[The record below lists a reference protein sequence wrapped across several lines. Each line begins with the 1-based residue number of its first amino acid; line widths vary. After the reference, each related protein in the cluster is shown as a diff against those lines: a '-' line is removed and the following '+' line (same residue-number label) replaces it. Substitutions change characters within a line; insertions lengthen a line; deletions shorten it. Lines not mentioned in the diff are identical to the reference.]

1 MRIRPRHLA
10 LAALAPIVLSGCG
23 ADGGVRPPKAR
34 ERAGIVAGA
43 RLELASVGAR
53 HSRVHRIRVSRRDPH
68 FAYAEVD
75 PLTANGEQVAETAD
89 MVLVEAA
96 GQWNALLVG
105 TDLASVCTNPD
116 PRPIRE
122 LLRCRD
128 DVPTR
133 G

>member
-1 MRIRPRHLA
+1 MA
-10 LAALAPIVLSGCG
+10 LAALAPIVLFGCA
-23 ADGGVRPPKAR
+23 ADGGVRPPTAR
-34 ERAGIVAGA
+34 ERATIVVSA
-43 RLELASVGAR
+43 RRELASVGAR
-53 HSRVHRIRVSRRDPH
+53 HSRVHSIRVSRRDHH

-122 LLRCRD
+122 LLRC
-128 DVPTR
+128 P
-133 G
+133 